1 MTRTFAQ
8 TPDGQ
13 SQNTANIEQALFTL
27 RKNFC
32 DGLDERI
39 CRIETAWVS
48 AKNGSMDMG
57 NALAVVEFEAHRISG
72 VAGSLGLK
80 QVGRQAHELEARI
93 MATPKS
99 ASSDHDQAAL
109 DTQING
115 FLDLLEQELNQ
126 E

>member
-1 MTRTFAQ
+1 MTRTLAQ
-8 TPDGQ
+8 TPDQQ
-13 SQNTANIEQALFTL
+13 SQSGANIEQALRTL
-27 RKNFC
+27 RNNFC

-57 NALAVVEFEAHRISG
+57 EALSVVEFEAHRISG

-80 QVGRQAHELEARI
+80 DVGTQAHELEARI
-93 MATPKS
+93 MATSPK
-99 ASSDHDQAAL
+99 AVSDHDQAEL

-115 FLDLLEQELNQ
+115 FLDLLEQELN
-126 E
+126 EE